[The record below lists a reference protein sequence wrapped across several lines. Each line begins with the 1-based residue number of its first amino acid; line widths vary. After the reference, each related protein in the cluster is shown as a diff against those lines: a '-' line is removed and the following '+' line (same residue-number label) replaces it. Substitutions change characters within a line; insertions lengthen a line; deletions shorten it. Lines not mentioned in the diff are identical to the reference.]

1 MEYLDGLISQ
11 FADKIEGLPALD
23 KEIPTQFSDAEK
35 KLAINH
41 LEGAIAIEDINNL
54 NAEGSFRT
62 NRFWLLYVCI
72 FLGASG
78 LQMIALNIYMYAIQG
93 LEGSALDSTLLQT
106 MFSLGQLFGSPI
118 LHFISEKVGR
128 KPIYLLTFV
137 MFFLTSLALS
147 FSSRENFG
155 DFALGWMYIIRV
167 IQGFFAIVQPL
178 AFTIISDMAAPNI
191 RALATS
197 LNNVMYLAGTLL
209 VSILNAFVLPK
220 IPGAYPDNDDF
231 QIFKTCLYTAMIFLF
246 LAFCVTWGLKESCPN
261 VLLKREAK
269 RLGVV
274 YRPIKKD
281 DITLG
286 EAFKFVFGQ
295 GHMWCLFLA
304 YIMGFGTSV
313 LNTNVNSNMVSKY
326 MQTRTSSDGYKFVS
340 FQCMF
345 AMVVM
350 ILFTAFV
357 YRPLLHKI
365 GDVRMLVFVELMS
378 CITSCIRSQSA
389 PINKPSYI
397 VSAILNQFGNALI
410 DAPFITFASMQTT
423 PRSRG
428 KVMGVFMTANSIA
441 RAALSAIGGALL
453 DWHWR
458 NAQICY
464 ILFTFASI
472 LLVCFIKVPVTMKK

>member
-1 MEYLDGLISQ
+1 
-11 FADKIEGLPALD
+11 
-23 KEIPTQFSDAEK
+23 
-35 KLAINH
+35 
-41 LEGAIAIEDINNL
+41 
-54 NAEGSFRT
+54 
-62 NRFWLLYVCI
+62 
-72 FLGASG
+72 
-78 LQMIALNIYMYAIQG
+78 MIALNIYMYAIQG
-93 LEGSALDSTLLQT
+93 LNGSALDSTLMQT
-106 MFSLGQLFGSPI
+106 TFSAGQLFGSPI
-118 LHFISEKVGR
+118 LHFVSEKVGR
-128 KPIYLLTFV
+128 KPIYTLTFIMYV
-137 MFFLTSLALS
+137 ITAFALT
-147 FSSRENFG
+147 FSSEENFG
-155 DFALGWMYIIRV
+155 SFALGWMYIVRFV
-167 IQGFFAIVQPL
+167 QGFFAIVQPL
-178 AFTIISDMAAPNI
+178 AFTIISDMAAPSI

-209 VSILNAFVLPK
+209 VSILNAFVLPA

-231 QIFKTCLYTAMIFLF
+231 QIFKTCLYTGMIFLF
-246 LAFCVTWGLKESCPN
+246 LAFCVSWGIKESCPN

-269 RLGVV
+269 RLGTV
-274 YRPIKKD
+274 YKPIKKD
-281 DITLG
+281 EITMG

-295 GHMWCLFLA
+295 AHMWCLFLA

-326 MQTRTSSDGYKFVS
+326 MHTRTSSDGYKFVS

-345 AMVVM
+345 AMACM
-350 ILFTAFV
+350 LLFTIFA
-357 YRPLLHKI
+357 YKPLLRKI

-378 CITSCIRSQSA
+378 CITSCIRVQPA

-397 VSAILNQFGNALI
+397 VGAILNQFGNALI

-458 NAQICY
+458 DAQICF